1 MDPSSEE
8 VRWSGMID
16 KPNLEVEIAG
26 IKLKNPVMTASGTFG
41 YGEEF
46 SPFIDL
52 DKLGAM
58 VLKGITLKPKMGNSP
73 PRVIETPSGMLNS
86 IGLQNVG
93 VEMLIREKL
102 PYLQKFNTPVIINI
116 SGDTIE
122 EYLELGRR
130 LGEIS
135 EEMGVSG
142 LEVNISCPNVKKG
155 GMAWGA
161 DARSTYKIISSFRIV
176 TSLPL
181 IVKLT
186 PNVTDIKTIA
196 QAAEEAGA
204 DALSLI
210 NTLMGMAVDIDSH
223 KPKIANVSGGLSGPA
238 IKPVALWLVWQVFQ
252 TVNIPVIGIGGI
264 IKIEDALEFIIAGAR
279 AIEIGTANLVN
290 PRITIEIIEGIE
302 KYLIDSEIEDINEL
316 IGSLR
321 VQNIK

>member
-8 VRWSGMID
+8 VRWYGMID

-41 YGEEF
+41 YGQEYA
-46 SPFIDL
+46 PFVDL
-52 DKLGAM
+52 NRLGGM
-58 VLKGITLKPKMGNSP
+58 VLKGITLKLKMGNPP
-73 PRVIETPSGMLNS
+73 PRIIEIPSGMLNA

-93 VEMLIREKL
+93 LEALIKEKL
-102 PYLQKFNTPVIINI
+102 PYLKKFNTPVIINI

-122 EYLELGRR
+122 EYVELARR
-130 LGEIS
+130 LGEVS
-135 EEMGVSG
+135 EEKGIAG

-155 GMAWGA
+155 GMVWGT
-161 DARSTYKIISSFRIV
+161 DAKATYKIINNIRKT

-204 DALSLI
+204 DAISLI
-210 NTLMGMAVDIDSH
+210 NTLVGMAVDIDSR
-223 KPKIANVSGGLSGPA
+223 KPKLANVSGGLSGPA
-238 IKPVALWLVWQVFQ
+238 LKPVALWLVWQVFQ

-264 IKIEDALEFIIAGAR
+264 IKVEDALEFIIAGAR
-279 AIEIGTANLVN
+279 AIEIGTANFVN
-290 PRITIEIIEGIE
+290 PRVTVEIIEGIE
-302 KYLIDSEIEDINEL
+302 KYLIENNIKDINEL
-316 IGSLR
+316 VGSLK
-321 VQNIK
+321 I

>member
-1 MDPSSEE
+1 MDLSSKE
-8 VRWSGMID
+8 VRWFGMID
-16 KPNLEVEIAG
+16 KPNLEVKIAG

-58 VLKGITLKPKMGNSP
+58 VLKGIFLKPRMGNPP
-73 PRVIETPSGMLNS
+73 PRVIETPSGMLNA

-93 VEMLIREKL
+93 VEVLIKEKL
-102 PYLQKFNTPVIINI
+102 PYLKKYNTPVIINI

-122 EYLELGRR
+122 EYVELAGR
-130 LGEIS
+130 LGEVS
-135 EEMGVSG
+135 KEMEVAG

-155 GMAWGA
+155 GMVWGTNA
-161 DARSTYKIISSFRIV
+161 KSTYKIISSIRKA

-186 PNVTDIKTIA
+186 PNVTDIKIIA

-210 NTLMGMAVDIDSH
+210 NTLVGMVVDIDSRR
-223 KPKIANVSGGLSGPA
+223 PKLANVSGGLSGPA
-238 IKPVALWLVWQVFQ
+238 VKPVALWLVWQVFQ

-264 IKIEDALEFIIAGAR
+264 IKVEDALEFIIAGAR
-279 AIEIGTANLVN
+279 AIEIGTANFVN
-290 PRITIEIIEGIE
+290 PRVTIEIIEGIE
-302 KYLIDSEIEDINEL
+302 KYLTEN
-316 IGSLR
+316 
-321 VQNIK
+321 

>member
-1 MDPSSEE
+1 MDLSS
-8 VRWSGMID
+8 S
-16 KPNLEVEIAG
+16 NLEVEIGG

-41 YGEEF
+41 YGQEF
-46 SPFIDL
+46 STFIDL
-52 DKLGAM
+52 DRLGAM

-73 PRVIETPSGMLNS
+73 PRIIETPSGMLNA

-93 VEMLIREKL
+93 VEMLIKEKL
-102 PYLQKFNTPVIINI
+102 PYLKKFNTPVIINI
-116 SGDTIE
+116 SGDTVE
-122 EYLELGRR
+122 EYVELVRR

-135 EEMGVSG
+135 KEMGVAG

-155 GMAWGA
+155 GMIWGT
-161 DARSTYKIISSFRIV
+161 DARATYKIISNIRKA

-210 NTLMGMAVDIDSH
+210 NTLMGMAVDIDSR
-223 KPKIANVSGGLSGPA
+223 KPKLANVSGGLSGPA
-238 IKPVALWLVWQVFQ
+238 VKPVALWLVRQVFQ

-264 IKIEDALEFIIAGAR
+264 IKVEDALEFIIAGAR
-279 AIEIGTANLVN
+279 AIEIGTANFVN
-290 PRITIEIIEGIE
+290 PRVAVEIIKGIE
-302 KYLIDSEIEDINEL
+302 KYLTENNIKDVNEL
-316 IGSLR
+316 VGSMK
-321 VQNIK
+321 I

>member
-16 KPNLEVEIAG
+16 KPNLEVEIDG

-58 VLKGITLKPKMGNSP
+58 VLKGITLKPKMGNP
-73 PRVIETPSGMLNS
+73 PSRIIETPSGMLNS

-93 VEMLIREKL
+93 VEMLIKEKL
-102 PYLQKFNTPVIINI
+102 PYLKKFNTPVIINI

-122 EYLELGRR
+122 EYVELARR
-130 LGEIS
+130 LGGVS
-135 EEMGVSG
+135 EEKGIAG

-155 GMAWGA
+155 GMVWGT
-161 DARSTYKIISSFRIV
+161 DAKATYKIINNIRKT

-181 IVKLT
+181 IIKLT

-196 QAAEEAGA
+196 QVAEEAGA

-210 NTLMGMAVDIDSH
+210 NTLLGMAVDIDSR
-223 KPKIANVSGGLSGPA
+223 KPKLANISGGLSGPA
-238 IKPVALWLVWQVFQ
+238 VKPVALWMVWQVFQ

-264 IKIEDALEFIIAGAR
+264 IKVEDALEFIIAGAR
-279 AIEIGTANLVN
+279 AIEIGTANFVN
-290 PRITIEIIEGIE
+290 PKVTIEIIEGIE
-302 KYLIDSEIEDINEL
+302 KYLIENNIKDVNEL
-316 IGSLR
+316 VGSMK
-321 VQNIK
+321 I

>member
-1 MDPSSEE
+1 
-8 VRWSGMID
+8 MID
-16 KPNLEVEIAG
+16 KSNLEVQIAG
-26 IKLKNPVMTASGTFG
+26 IKLINPVITASGTFG

-93 VEMLIREKL
+93 VERLIKEKL
-102 PYLQKFNTPVIINI
+102 PYLKKINTPVIINI

-122 EYLELGRR
+122 EYVELAKR
-130 LGEIS
+130 LGEVS
-135 EEMGVSG
+135 KDMGVTG

-161 DARSTYKIISSFRIV
+161 DAEATYKVINSIRK
-176 TSLPL
+176 TTPLPL

-210 NTLMGMAVDIDSH
+210 NTLVGMAIDIDSRQ
-223 KPKIANVSGGLSGPA
+223 PKLANISGGLSGPA
-238 IKPVALWLVWQVFQ
+238 VKPVALWLVWQVFQ

-264 IKIEDALEFIIAGAR
+264 IKVEDALEFIIAGAR
-279 AIEIGTANLVN
+279 AIEIGTANFVN

-302 KYLIDSEIEDINEL
+302 KYLRENNMKDVNEL
-316 IGSLR
+316 VGSMK
-321 VQNIK
+321 I

>member
-1 MDPSSEE
+1 MDPSSQE

-26 IKLKNPVMTASGTFG
+26 IKLKNPVITASGTFG

-58 VLKGITLKPKMGNSP
+58 VLKGITLKPKMGNPP

-93 VEMLIREKL
+93 VEMLIKEKL

-122 EYLELGRR
+122 EYIELTRR
-130 LGEIS
+130 LGEVLK
-135 EEMGVSG
+135 EMGIAG

-155 GMAWGA
+155 GIAWGT
-161 DARSTYKIISSFRIV
+161 DARSTYKIISSIRKT

-210 NTLMGMAVDIDSH
+210 NTLMGMAVDIDSR
-223 KPKIANVSGGLSGPA
+223 KPKLANISGGLSGPA
-238 IKPVALWLVWQVFQ
+238 VKPVALWLVWQVFQ

-264 IKIEDALEFIIAGAR
+264 IKVEDALEFIIAGAR
-279 AIEIGTANLVN
+279 AIEIGTANFVN
-290 PRITIEIIEGIE
+290 PRVTIKIIEGIE
-302 KYLIDSEIEDINEL
+302 RYLIENNIKDINEL
-316 IGSLR
+316 VGSMK
-321 VQNIK
+321 I